1 MTQQKSINIR
11 WHRGKISKE
20 DRIKAMKQ
28 KGVIIWLTG
37 LSGAGKSTI
46 AVELEHA
53 LFENGHQTYMLDGD
67 NIRHGLNKDIGFSP
81 EDRSE
86 NIRRI
91 AEVAKLFIEANII
104 TITAFISPY
113 RQDRESARKLQ
124 KDGEFIEIYVKC
136 PLSICEQRDT
146 KGLYKKARN
155 GEVKE
160 FTGISAPYEEPLNP
174 EITIDTSKMSVGES
188 TRAILRYLEEK
199 GYVKF

>member
-1 MTQQKSINIR
+1 MPQQKAANIR

-28 KGVIIWLTG
+28 KGVVIWLTG

-53 LFENGHQTYMLDGD
+53 LFENGHQTYILDGD

-124 KDGEFIEIYVKC
+124 KDGEFIEILEMTLEGFKEHV
-136 PLSICEQRDT
+136 
-146 KGLYKKARN
+146 RN
-155 GEVKE
+155 G
-160 FTGISAPYEEPLNP
+160 GIHELGGCYAVLDYL
-174 EITIDTSKMSVGES
+174 GE
-188 TRAILRYLEEK
+188 LK
-199 GYVKF
+199 